1 MTRSPDHVTVG
12 RVSES
17 ESEFVTLCHCGSLE
31 AAQKARALLEA
42 EGISVRIDG
51 EHGSAIFGG
60 SNAILDVRVWV
71 PETQLDEAQRIID
84 EFEGPQPDADED
96 AVGEGEEDG
105 DEQADQA
112 TPSRYPPWMR
122 RGGKWTW
129 PACALGGLGLIATG
143 EYLEGVGSLL
153 AAVVLWQLAQ
163 DSDESSK

>member
-1 MTRSPDHVTVG
+1 V
-12 RVSES
+12 S

-71 PETQLDEAQRIID
+71 PETQLDEAQRVID

-96 AVGEGEEDG
+96 AVGEDEEDG
-105 DEQADQA
+105 DDNKDERAEDM
-112 TPSRYPPWMR
+112 PSRYPAWMR
-122 RGGKWTW
+122 RGRKWTW
-129 PACALGGLGLIATG
+129 PVLALGGLGLIARG
-143 EYLEGVGSLL
+143 DQLGGAISLL
-153 AAVVLWQLAQ
+153 FAVLVWQIAH
-163 DSDESSK
+163 DSDAESESPSKK